1 MIKQPKVSIVIP
13 VYNGANYLRQAIE
26 SALGQT
32 YENIEIIVV
41 NDGSNDLGA
50 TEEIALSFGE
60 KIRYFSK
67 PNGGVASA
75 LNKAIKEMSGEYFS
89 WLSHDDLYYPE
100 KIAYQINAA
109 SEEPNKKTIFYGDFA
124 VFSDDANS
132 VTESQI
138 QGVPPEHFRYYLT
151 IKNELH
157 GCTLLI
163 PKTAFDDCGLFD
175 ESLRTTQDY
184 DLWFRMACEY
194 RFIHLPKLLV
204 KARHHA
210 EQGSVKMNQIAL
222 RECDVLLENFINNL
236 NKSEIIVSTKSSII
250 VSYAKLAASMQYR
263 GFTKA
268 RQSASQ
274 LALAQFG
281 RGQILDDVKA
291 AVILLRVKYIDLCI
305 SYLRKIVLKLR

>member
-32 YENIEIIVV
+32 YENIEIIIV

-60 KIRYFSK
+60 KVRYFSK

-109 SEEPNKKTIFYGDFA
+109 NEEPNKKTIFYGNFS
-124 VFSDDANS
+124 VFSDNPELVIEKKIAS
-132 VTESQI
+132 
-138 QGVPPEHFRYYLT
+138 VPPEHFRYSLT

-163 PKTAFDDCGLFD
+163 PKAAFDDCGLFD

-184 DLWFRMACEY
+184 DLWFRMACNY
-194 RFIHLPKLLV
+194 RFVHLPKLLV

-210 EQGSVKMNQIAL
+210 EQGSVKMNQIAI
-222 RECDVLLENFINNL
+222 RECDDLLANFVSDL
-236 NKSEIIVSTKSSII
+236 TKEEIILSTKSSIS
-250 VSYAKLAASMQYR
+250 VSYAMLAASMQYR

-268 RQSASQ
+268 RECASK
-274 LALAQFG
+274 LALKHLG
-281 RGQILDDVKA
+281 KGQKLNDIKA
-291 AVILLRVKYIDLCI
+291 GVILLRIRYIDFFI
-305 SYLRKIVLKLR
+305 SCLRKIFLQFR